1 MIVKTI
7 IIDEEN
13 HRMIIK
19 NDKIKRISNI
29 EFLNK
34 EEKISKVIDEVI
46 EECFM

>member
-13 HRMIIK
+13 QRIIIK

-29 EFLNK
+29 EFLNQ
-34 EEKISKVIDEVI
+34 EERISKVINEAL